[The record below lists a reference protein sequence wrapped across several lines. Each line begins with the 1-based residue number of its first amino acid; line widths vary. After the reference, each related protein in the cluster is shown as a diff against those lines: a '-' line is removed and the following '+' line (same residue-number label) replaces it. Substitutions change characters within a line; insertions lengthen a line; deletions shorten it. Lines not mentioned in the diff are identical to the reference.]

1 MKNIINLTKMS
12 LKNLN
17 AIKKFAI
24 ISIFAVVVAV
34 FFVSEGTKKMN
45 GAEANSVYL
54 LMIINLMAYI
64 FTYMV
69 MAYEEMSSID
79 ILIGYL
85 PVEKKEYIKSRYL
98 LGLAGVLLGVVLFF
112 VVIFARN
119 MVKIGS
125 IVGSMGMNGILELA
139 GMGIF
144 CAILTISI
152 IIPSHIGFGGTRGRL
167 IAIIGFMAPMFAGA
181 AIANVSDFDSL
192 NTVSF
197 SVALLVGSLILL
209 LGSYELLWL
218 HTKEKESYRN
228 NCCCKF
234 LQ

>member
-1 MKNIINLTKMS
+1 MRNVINLTKMS

-34 FFVSEGTKKMN
+34 LFVSEGTKKMN
-45 GAEANSVYL
+45 GADENSVYL

-69 MAYEEMSSID
+69 MAYEEMSNID

-98 LGLAGVLLGVVLFF
+98 LGLSGVLLGVVLFF

-119 MVKIGS
+119 MVKTGS
-125 IVGSMGMNGILELA
+125 VVGNMGMSGVLELA

-167 IAIIGFMAPMFAGA
+167 IAMIGFMAPMFAGA
-181 AIANVSDFDSL
+181 AIANVADLASISA
-192 NTVSF
+192 VPF
-197 SVALLVGSLILL
+197 SVALLVGSVALL
-209 LGSYELLWL
+209 VVSYVIAMAAY
-218 HTKEKESYRN
+218 KRKRIV
-228 NCCCKF
+228 
-234 LQ
+234 

>member
-1 MKNIINLTKMS
+1 MRNIINLTKMS

-17 AIKKFAI
+17 AIKKFAM
-24 ISIFAVVVAV
+24 ISIFTVVVAV
-34 FFVSEGTKKMN
+34 LFVSEGTKNMN
-45 GAEANSVYL
+45 GADANSIYL

-69 MAYEEMSSID
+69 MAYEEMSNID

-85 PVEKKEYIKSRYL
+85 PVEKKEYIQSRYL

-119 MVKIGS
+119 IAKTGS
-125 IVGSMGMNGILELA
+125 IVGTMGMNGILELA

-152 IIPSHIGFGGTRGRL
+152 IIPSHIGFGGTKGRL

-181 AIANVSDFDSL
+181 AIANVSDFASL
-192 NTVSF
+192 NAVPF
-197 SVALLVGSLILL
+197 SVALVIGSVVLL
-209 LGSYELLWL
+209 LGSY
-218 HTKEKESYRN
+218 TIAMAAYKRKRIV
-228 NCCCKF
+228 
-234 LQ
+234 

>member
-1 MKNIINLTKMS
+1 MRNVINLTKMS

-24 ISIFAVVVAV
+24 I
-34 FFVSEGTKKMN
+34 
-45 GAEANSVYL
+45 
-54 LMIINLMAYI
+54 NLMAYI

-69 MAYEEMSSID
+69 MAYEEMSNID

-98 LGLAGVLLGVVLFF
+98 LGFSGVLLGVVLFF

-119 MVKIGS
+119 MVKTGS
-125 IVGSMGMNGILELA
+125 VVGNMGMNGILELA

-152 IIPSHIGFGGTRGRL
+152 IIPSHIGFGGTKGRL

-181 AIANVSDFDSL
+181 TIANVTNLASISA
-192 NTVSF
+192 VPF
-197 SVALLVGSLILL
+197 SVAIIIGSLVLL
-209 LGSYELLWL
+209 LGSY
-218 HTKEKESYRN
+218 TIAMVAYKRKRIV
-228 NCCCKF
+228 
-234 LQ
+234 

>member
-34 FFVSEGTKKMN
+34 FFVSEGTKNVN
-45 GAEANSVYL
+45 GAEANSIYL

-69 MAYEEMSSID
+69 MAYEEMSNID

-152 IIPSHIGFGGTRGRL
+152 IIPSHIGLGGTKGRL

-181 AIANVSDFDSL
+181 AIANVADFASISA
-192 NTVSF
+192 VPF

-209 LGSYELLWL
+209 LGSYEVAIIAY
-218 HTKEKESYRN
+218 KRKRIV
-228 NCCCKF
+228 
-234 LQ
+234 

>member
-34 FFVSEGTKKMN
+34 FFVSEGTKNVN
-45 GAEANSVYL
+45 GVEANSIYL

-69 MAYEEMSSID
+69 MAYEEMSNID

-85 PVEKKEYIKSRYL
+85 PVENKEYIKSRYL
-98 LGLAGVLLGVVLFF
+98 LGLSGVLLGVVLFF

-119 MVKIGS
+119 MVKTGS
-125 IVGSMGMNGILELA
+125 VVGNMGMSGVLELA

-152 IIPSHIGFGGTRGRL
+152 IIPSHIGFGGTKGRL

-181 AIANVSDFDSL
+181 AIANVTNLASISA
-192 NTVSF
+192 VPF
-197 SVALLVGSLILL
+197 SVALIIGSLILL
-209 LGSYELLWL
+209 LGSY
-218 HTKEKESYRN
+218 TIAMVAYKRKRIV
-228 NCCCKF
+228 
-234 LQ
+234 

>member
-1 MKNIINLTKMS
+1 MRNIINLTKMS

-17 AIKKFAI
+17 AIKKFAM

-34 FFVSEGTKKMN
+34 LFVSEGTKNMN
-45 GAEANSVYL
+45 GADANSIYL

-69 MAYEEMSSID
+69 MSYEEMSNID

-85 PVEKKEYIKSRYL
+85 PVEKKEYIQSRYL

-119 MVKIGS
+119 IAKTGS
-125 IVGSMGMNGILELA
+125 IVGTMGMNGILELA

-152 IIPSHIGFGGTRGRL
+152 IIPSHIGFGGTKGRL

-181 AIANVSDFDSL
+181 AIANVSDFASL
-192 NTVSF
+192 NAVPF
-197 SVALLVGSLILL
+197 SVALVIGSVVLL
-209 LGSYELLWL
+209 LGSY
-218 HTKEKESYRN
+218 TIAMAAYKRKRIV
-228 NCCCKF
+228 
-234 LQ
+234 

>member
-17 AIKKFAI
+17 AIIKFAI

-34 FFVSEGTKKMN
+34 FFVSEGTKNVN
-45 GAEANSVYL
+45 GAEANSIYL

-69 MAYEEMSSID
+69 MAYEEMSNID

-152 IIPSHIGFGGTRGRL
+152 IIPSHIGFGGTKGRL

-181 AIANVSDFDSL
+181 AIANVTNLASISA
-192 NTVSF
+192 VPF
-197 SVALLVGSLILL
+197 SVAIIIGSLVLL
-209 LGSYELLWL
+209 LGSYVVAMSAY
-218 HTKEKESYRN
+218 KRKRIV
-228 NCCCKF
+228 
-234 LQ
+234 

>member
-34 FFVSEGTKKMN
+34 FFVSEGTKNVN
-45 GAEANSVYL
+45 GAEANSIYL

-209 LGSYELLWL
+209 LGSYEVAIIAY
-218 HTKEKESYRN
+218 KRKRIV
-228 NCCCKF
+228 
-234 LQ
+234 

>member
-1 MKNIINLTKMS
+1 MRNVINLTKMS

-34 FFVSEGTKKMN
+34 LFVSEGTKKMN
-45 GAEANSVYL
+45 GADENSVYL

-69 MAYEEMSSID
+69 MAYEEMSNID

-98 LGLAGVLLGVVLFF
+98 LGLSGVLLGVVLFF

-119 MVKIGS
+119 MVKTGS
-125 IVGSMGMNGILELA
+125 VVGNMGMSGVLELA

-152 IIPSHIGFGGTRGRL
+152 IIPSHIGFGGTKGRL

-181 AIANVSDFDSL
+181 AIANATNLASISAVP
-192 NTVSF
+192 F
-197 SVALLVGSLILL
+197 SVALIIGSLILL
-209 LGSYELLWL
+209 LGSY
-218 HTKEKESYRN
+218 TIAMVAYKRKRIV
-228 NCCCKF
+228 
-234 LQ
+234 

>member
-1 MKNIINLTKMS
+1 MRNIINLTKMS

-17 AIKKFAI
+17 AIKKFAM

-34 FFVSEGTKKMN
+34 LFVSEGTKNMN
-45 GAEANSVYL
+45 GADANSIYL

-69 MAYEEMSSID
+69 MSYEEMSNID

-85 PVEKKEYIKSRYL
+85 PVEKKEYIQSRYL

-119 MVKIGS
+119 IAKTGS
-125 IVGSMGMNGILELA
+125 IVGTMGMNGILELA

-152 IIPSHIGFGGTRGRL
+152 IIPSHIGFGGTKGRL
-167 IAIIGFMAPMFAGA
+167 DLLTEETEKYFVSI
-181 AIANVSDFDSL
+181 NKSDFGFEGLTNDYNGL
-192 NTVSF
+192 F
-197 SVALLVGSLILL
+197 EL
-209 LGSYELLWL
+209 LGEEAVYSRPKIEDIL
-218 HTKEKESYRN
+218 
-228 NCCCKF
+228 KF
-234 LQ
+234 YIRG

>member
-1 MKNIINLTKMS
+1 MRNVINLTKMS

-34 FFVSEGTKKMN
+34 LFVSEGTKKMN
-45 GAEANSVYL
+45 GADENSVYL

-69 MAYEEMSSID
+69 MAYEEMSNID

-98 LGLAGVLLGVVLFF
+98 LGLSGVLLGVVLFF

-119 MVKIGS
+119 MVKTGS
-125 IVGSMGMNGILELA
+125 VVGNMGMSRVLELA

-152 IIPSHIGFGGTRGRL
+152 IIPSHIGFGGTKGRL

-181 AIANVSDFDSL
+181 AIANATNLASISAVP
-192 NTVSF
+192 F
-197 SVALLVGSLILL
+197 SVALIIGSLILL
-209 LGSYELLWL
+209 LGSY
-218 HTKEKESYRN
+218 TIAMVAYKRKRIV
-228 NCCCKF
+228 
-234 LQ
+234 

>member
-34 FFVSEGTKKMN
+34 FFVSEGTKNVN
-45 GAEANSVYL
+45 GAEANSIYL

-69 MAYEEMSSID
+69 MAYEEMSNID

-152 IIPSHIGFGGTRGRL
+152 IIPSHIGFGGTKGRL

-181 AIANVSDFDSL
+181 AIVNVDDLASISA
-192 NTVSF
+192 VPF

-209 LGSYELLWL
+209 LGSY
-218 HTKEKESYRN
+218 TIAKAAYKR
-228 NCCCKF
+228 KRIV
-234 LQ
+234 

>member
-34 FFVSEGTKKMN
+34 FFVSEGTKNVN
-45 GAEANSVYL
+45 GADANSVYL

-69 MAYEEMSSID
+69 MAYEEMSNID

-85 PVEKKEYIKSRYL
+85 PVEKKEYIQSRYL

-167 IAIIGFMAPMFAGA
+167 IAMIGFMAPMFAGA
-181 AIANVSDFDSL
+181 AIANVADLASISA
-192 NTVSF
+192 VPF
-197 SVALLVGSLILL
+197 SVALLVGSVALL
-209 LGSYELLWL
+209 VVSYVIAMAAY
-218 HTKEKESYRN
+218 KRKRIV
-228 NCCCKF
+228 
-234 LQ
+234 

>member
-34 FFVSEGTKKMN
+34 FFVSEGTKNVN
-45 GAEANSVYL
+45 GVEANSIYL

-69 MAYEEMSSID
+69 MAYEEMSNID

-85 PVEKKEYIKSRYL
+85 PVEKKEYIQSRYL

-152 IIPSHIGFGGTRGRL
+152 IIPSHIGFGGTKGRL

-181 AIANVSDFDSL
+181 AIANVTNLASISA
-192 NTVSF
+192 VPF
-197 SVALLVGSLILL
+197 SVALIIGSLILL
-209 LGSYELLWL
+209 LGSY
-218 HTKEKESYRN
+218 TIAMVAYKRKRIV
-228 NCCCKF
+228 
-234 LQ
+234 

>member
-34 FFVSEGTKKMN
+34 FFVSEGTKNVN
-45 GAEANSVYL
+45 GAEANSIYL

-69 MAYEEMSSID
+69 MAYEEMSNID

-85 PVEKKEYIKSRYL
+85 PVEKKEYIQSRYL

-112 VVIFARN
+112 MVIFARN
-119 MVKIGS
+119 MVKTGS

-152 IIPSHIGFGGTRGRL
+152 IIPSHIGFGGTKGRL

-181 AIANVSDFDSL
+181 AIANVSDFASL

-209 LGSYELLWL
+209 LGSYEVAIIAY
-218 HTKEKESYRN
+218 KRKRIV
-228 NCCCKF
+228 
-234 LQ
+234 

>member
-1 MKNIINLTKMS
+1 MRNIINLTKMS

-17 AIKKFAI
+17 AIKKFAM

-34 FFVSEGTKKMN
+34 LFVSEGTKKMN
-45 GAEANSVYL
+45 GADANSVYL

-69 MAYEEMSSID
+69 MAYEEMSNID

-98 LGLAGVLLGVVLFF
+98 LGLSGVLLGVVLFF

-119 MVKIGS
+119 MVKTGS
-125 IVGSMGMNGILELA
+125 IVGTMGINGILELA

-152 IIPSHIGFGGTRGRL
+152 IIPSHIGFGGTKGRL

-181 AIANVSDFDSL
+181 AIANVTNLASISA
-192 NTVSF
+192 VPF
-197 SVALLVGSLILL
+197 SVAIVIGSLVLL
-209 LGSYELLWL
+209 LGSYVVAMSAY
-218 HTKEKESYRN
+218 KRKRIV
-228 NCCCKF
+228 
-234 LQ
+234 

>member
-34 FFVSEGTKKMN
+34 FFVSEGTKNVN
-45 GAEANSVYL
+45 GAEANSIYL

-69 MAYEEMSSID
+69 MAYEEMSNID

-85 PVEKKEYIKSRYL
+85 PVEKKEYIQSRYL

-112 VVIFARN
+112 VVIFDRN
-119 MVKIGS
+119 MVKTGS
-125 IVGSMGMNGILELA
+125 IVGNMGMNGILELA

-181 AIANVSDFDSL
+181 AIANVSDFASL

-209 LGSYELLWL
+209 LGSYEVAIIAY
-218 HTKEKESYRN
+218 KRKRIV
-228 NCCCKF
+228 
-234 LQ
+234 

>member
-1 MKNIINLTKMS
+1 MRNIINLTKMS

-17 AIKKFAI
+17 AIKKFAM
-24 ISIFAVVVAV
+24 ISVLAVVLAV
-34 FFVSEGTKKMN
+34 FFVSEGTQKMN
-45 GAEANSVYL
+45 GADATSVYL

-69 MAYEEMSSID
+69 MAYEEMSNID

-98 LGLAGVLLGVVLFF
+98 LGIAGVLIGVILFF
-112 VVIFARN
+112 VVIFGRN
-119 MVKIGS
+119 MIKT
-125 IVGSMGMNGILELA
+125 GSMVGNIGINGILELA

-152 IIPSHIGFGGTRGRL
+152 IIPSHIGFGGTKGRL

-181 AIANVSDFDSL
+181 AIANVTNLASISA
-192 NTVSF
+192 VPF
-197 SVALLVGSLILL
+197 SVALIIGSLILL
-209 LGSYELLWL
+209 LGSY
-218 HTKEKESYRN
+218 TIAMAAYKRKRIV
-228 NCCCKF
+228 
-234 LQ
+234 

>member
-1 MKNIINLTKMS
+1 MRNVINLTKMS

-34 FFVSEGTKKMN
+34 LFVSEGTKKMN
-45 GAEANSVYL
+45 GADENSVYL

-69 MAYEEMSSID
+69 MAYEEMSNID

-98 LGLAGVLLGVVLFF
+98 LGLSGVLLGVVLFF

-119 MVKIGS
+119 MVKTGS
-125 IVGSMGMNGILELA
+125 VVGNMGMSGVLELA

-152 IIPSHIGFGGTRGRL
+152 IIPSHIGFGGTKGRL

-181 AIANVSDFDSL
+181 AIANVTNLASISA
-192 NTVSF
+192 VPF
-197 SVALLVGSLILL
+197 SVAIVIGSLVLL
-209 LGSYELLWL
+209 LGSYVVAMSAY
-218 HTKEKESYRN
+218 KRKRIV
-228 NCCCKF
+228 
-234 LQ
+234 

>member
-1 MKNIINLTKMS
+1 
-12 LKNLN
+12 
-17 AIKKFAI
+17 
-24 ISIFAVVVAV
+24 
-34 FFVSEGTKKMN
+34 MN
-45 GAEANSVYL
+45 GADANSVYL

-69 MAYEEMSSID
+69 MAYEEMSNID

-85 PVEKKEYIKSRYL
+85 PVEKKEYIKSRYI
-98 LGLAGVLLGVVLFF
+98 LGLSGVLLGVVLFF

-119 MVKIGS
+119 MVKTGS

-152 IIPSHIGFGGTRGRL
+152 IIPSHIGFGGMKGRL

-181 AIANVSDFDSL
+181 AIANVSDFASL
-192 NTVSF
+192 NAVPF
-197 SVALLVGSLILL
+197 SVALVIGSVVLL
-209 LGSYELLWL
+209 LGSY
-218 HTKEKESYRN
+218 TIAMAAYKRKRIV
-228 NCCCKF
+228 
-234 LQ
+234 

>member
-1 MKNIINLTKMS
+1 MRNIINLTKMS

-17 AIKKFAI
+17 AIKKFAM

-45 GAEANSVYL
+45 GTDANSVYL

-69 MAYEEMSSID
+69 MAYEEMSNID

-119 MVKIGS
+119 IAKTGS
-125 IVGSMGMNGILELA
+125 VVGTMGINGILELA

-152 IIPSHIGFGGTRGRL
+152 IIPSHIGFGGTKGRL

-181 AIANVSDFDSL
+181 AIANVSDFASL
-192 NTVSF
+192 NVVPF
-197 SVALLVGSLILL
+197 SVALVIGSVALL
-209 LGSYELLWL
+209 LGSY
-218 HTKEKESYRN
+218 TIAMAAYKRKRIV
-228 NCCCKF
+228 
-234 LQ
+234 

>member
-34 FFVSEGTKKMN
+34 FFVSEGTKNVN
-45 GAEANSVYL
+45 GAEANSIYL

-69 MAYEEMSSID
+69 MAYEEMSNID

-119 MVKIGS
+119 MVKTSS
-125 IVGSMGMNGILELA
+125 IVGNMGMNGILELA

-181 AIANVSDFDSL
+181 AIANVSDFASL

-209 LGSYELLWL
+209 LGSYEVAIIAY
-218 HTKEKESYRN
+218 KRKRIV
-228 NCCCKF
+228 
-234 LQ
+234 